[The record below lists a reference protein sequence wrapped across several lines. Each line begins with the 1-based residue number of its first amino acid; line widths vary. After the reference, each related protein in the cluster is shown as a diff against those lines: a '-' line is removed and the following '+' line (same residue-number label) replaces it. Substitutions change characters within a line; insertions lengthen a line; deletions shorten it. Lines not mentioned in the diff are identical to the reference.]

1 MVKKTSLIP
10 LDEDIIDKI
19 VLANCIFASILAAI
33 VCILTFNLLGDQLK
47 NLFSNSTSYERARN
61 IKKES
66 LLSTVHDRTSI
77 NEVES
82 EVDVEEAEEDGGSCF
97 GNCCEMLSQKYKPT
111 DS

>member
-1 MVKKTSLIP
+1 MLILACLEVIFMSLSLQTGAFKMVKKTSLIP

-19 VLANCIFASILAAI
+19 VLANCIFSSILAAV

-82 EVDVEEAEEDGGSCF
+82 EVDV
-97 GNCCEMLSQKYKPT
+97 
-111 DS
+111 